1 MTTHISPESRSLLFC
16 SQIRELESFGKT
28 QQTEYSLMQKAGIA
42 AARLAAGILQE
53 KHLPVLIIAGP
64 GNNGGDACET
74 AARLA
79 MMGWHCTLLMYG
91 EPGKYSE
98 DTKKSYTF
106 ASELPLT
113 LQGYQDL
120 SDILSTRWALIID
133 GLFGI
138 GLTRDMDEHYAE
150 LINGINKLTVRSDT
164 AVLALDLP
172 SGINPDTGDF
182 TNTQMLAI
190 RADYT
195 LTFIANKPGLHT
207 AYGKDFAGKVFV
219 DDLGIQVSKI
229 PESRCLLIEVDIEA
243 DMLALSSLR
252 RLPNTHKGH
261 YGHVLIIG
269 GVQGMSGACLLAGR
283 SALLAGAG
291 KVSIGFLDAAA
302 SFDALHPEIMCK
314 NIRDFTVTNEVL
326 VAGPGMGTSHEAKK
340 ILQDMLRKNTPIVI
354 DADAL
359 NLIAAEP
366 ELQVVLRQKTSPVIL
381 TPHPLEAARLLGKS
395 ITQIQHDRLSAAKQ
409 LATTFNAIVILKGAG
424 SIVSNPNGDILINTT
439 GNPGLSTGGTG
450 DVLAGLCGALLAQ
463 GMPTIE
469 AAKFATWIHGKAAD
483 ELVDS
488 GIGPIGLCAGELPQA
503 IRNILNRL
511 VRQSDFPSQRQ
522 RPV

>member
-1 MTTHISPESRSLLFC
+1 MTTRISSESRPLLFS
-16 SQIRELESFGKT
+16 SQIRELENFGKM
-28 QQTEYSLMQKAGIA
+28 QQTEYSQMQKAGIA
-42 AARLAAGILQE
+42 AATLAAGILRE
-53 KHLPVLIIAGP
+53 RHLPVLIIAGP

-98 DTKKSYTF
+98 DAKKSYAL
-106 ASELPLT
+106 ASELSVPLR
-113 LQGYQDL
+113 GDQDL
-120 SDILSTRWALIID
+120 PEILSVQWSLIID
-133 GLFGI
+133 GIFGI

-150 LINGINKLTVRSDT
+150 LIHGINKLTAHSQT

-207 AYGKDFAGKVFV
+207 AYGKDFSGTVFV
-219 DDLGIQVSKI
+219 DDLDIQPAVF
-229 PESRCLLIEVDIEA
+229 PDSRCLLIEA
-243 DMLALSSLR
+243 NMLALSGLR

-269 GVQGMSGACLLAGR
+269 GAQGMTGACLLAGR

-314 NIRDFTVTNEVL
+314 NIRDFTVNNEVL
-326 VAGPGMGTSHEAKK
+326 VVGPGMGTSHDAKK

-366 ELQVVLRQKTSPVIL
+366 ELQVILRQKTSPVML

-395 ITQIQHDRLSAAKQ
+395 ITQVQHDRLSAAKQ
-409 LATTFNAIVILKGAG
+409 LATAFNAIVILKGTG
-424 SIVSNPNGDILINTT
+424 SIVSNPAGDIFINTT

-463 GMPTIE
+463 GMQTIE

-488 GIGPIGLCAGELPQA
+488 GIGPIGLYAGELPPV

-511 VRQSDFPSQRQ
+511 VRRPNFPSPTQQ
-522 RPV
+522 SV